1 MKRNCH
7 TELVEVY
14 SWLKKRNSNLMKSIS
29 VFCGSSEGN
38 DEQIISEA
46 YQLGETL
53 AQQSIALVYGAAKIG
68 IMGKVAQGVIDNKGE
83 AIGIIPIFLKT
94 KEIVHTE
101 LTELIITD
109 NMHDRKVI
117 MYEKSD
123 GFIIIPGGFGTMDE
137 FFEITTWGQLGLHT
151 KPIGILN
158 TNGYYNALIAQCKMM
173 VDRGFLKQENLEAVV
188 VDTTIDGLLEKMN
201 NYKPLPAPKWLN
213 REGL

>member
-1 MKRNCH
+1 MVMIEC
-7 TELVEVY
+7 
-14 SWLKKRNSNLMKSIS
+14 LKEEKNNMKSIA

-38 DEQIISEA
+38 DKEIIDTS
-46 YQLGETL
+46 YKLGKTL
-53 AQQSIALVYGAAKIG
+53 AQKEITLVYGAAKIG
-68 IMGKVAQGVIDNKGE
+68 IMGKVAQGAIDNQGKT
-83 AIGIIPIFLKT
+83 IGIIPIFLKT

-158 TNGYYNALIAQCKMM
+158 TNGYYDALIAQCKMM
-173 VDRGFLKQENLEAVV
+173 VSRGFLKQENLDAVV
-188 VDTTIDGLLEKMN
+188 VDVTIDGLLEKMN
-201 NYKPLPAPKWLN
+201 NYRPLPAPKWLN
-213 REGL
+213 KEGL

>member
-1 MKRNCH
+1 
-7 TELVEVY
+7 
-14 SWLKKRNSNLMKSIS
+14 MKSIA

-38 DEQIISEA
+38 DQIIIEEA
-46 YQLGETL
+46 YKLGQTL
-53 AQQSIALVYGAAKIG
+53 ASQNITLVYGGSKIG
-68 IMGKVAQGVIDNKGE
+68 IMGKVAQAVIDGNGDT
-83 AIGIIPIFLKT
+83 IGIIPVFLKT

-101 LTELIITD
+101 LTELIVTE

-158 TNGYYNALIAQCKMM
+158 TNSYYDALIAQCKMM
-173 VDRGFLKQENLEAVV
+173 VERGFLKQENLEAVV

-201 NYKPLPAPKWLN
+201 NYKPLPAPQWLN
-213 REGL
+213 KSGL

>member
-1 MKRNCH
+1 MIEC
-7 TELVEVY
+7 
-14 SWLKKRNSNLMKSIS
+14 LKEEKNNMKSIA

-38 DEQIISEA
+38 DKEIIDTS
-46 YQLGETL
+46 YTLGKTL
-53 AQQSIALVYGAAKIG
+53 AQKEITLVYGAAKIG
-68 IMGKVAQGVIDNKGE
+68 IMGKVAQGAIDNQGKT
-83 AIGIIPIFLKT
+83 IGIIPIFLKT

-123 GFIIIPGGFGTMDE
+123 GFIIIPGGFGTLDE

-158 TNGYYNALIAQCKMM
+158 TNGYYDALIAQCKMM
-173 VDRGFLKQENLEAVV
+173 VSRGFLKQENLDAVV
-188 VDTTIDGLLEKMN
+188 VDVTIDGLLEKMN
-201 NYKPLPAPKWLN
+201 NYKPLPAPQWLN
-213 REGL
+213 KEGL